1 MEQLVKPSIDDDSFL
16 ELPERYK
23 ITSLLGKQPG
33 RRTFLAQDHQTDTPV
48 VIKLVLFGPD
58 FTWQELKLFE
68 REAET
73 LKSLDHPAIPK
84 YLDSF
89 EVNTHLGQGYAL
101 VQTYIEAPSLK
112 EIVESGHRFKES
124 QLQPIAQALLSIL
137 YHLHNCYPM
146 VIHRDIKPSNIL
158 LKAKT
163 KETPAKLY
171 LIDFGS
177 VQTAQTDGTMTIVG
191 TYGYMPPEQFGGR
204 AKPASD
210 LYSLGAT
217 LIYLATGK
225 HPTELSQESLQIQFS
240 EHVDFSA
247 SFTQWLTQLTHTSLT
262 QRTATA
268 KQALQQLKSP
278 RQQTANAEPSLP
290 EGAVVQAS
298 KLLPQKFSRGD
309 LSIVFT
315 PHNLEITCLRSR
327 IREPLHKQLSI
338 RSLHKSGHRKR
349 TGIAGIFVTGISALS
364 WSAIGLLILHMW
376 KNGIHVLG
384 VSGILG
390 LLPLIFMIQVV
401 ASIPCFWYPRYKHN
415 DDRKVSLKL
424 FHRHDHTI
432 LLSLTTLPLGNN
444 PKAATKKAGPVK
456 TKPTRTETAVTH
468 FSDLPLNLLRTLE
481 KPSYRNSYVR
491 LTTLPDFSFGSIF
504 PSQTALSKR
513 EKKLPPFK
521 RYHHQFRISG
531 TRSDM
536 RWLAKCITQWRYDT
550 TAE

>member
-1 MEQLVKPSIDDDSFL
+1 MEQLINTAIDDDGFL
-16 ELPERYK
+16 ELPDRYQIK
-23 ITSLLGKQPG
+23 ALLGKQAG
-33 RRTFLAQDHQTDTPV
+33 RRTFLTQDQQTNQPV
-48 VIKLVLFGPD
+48 VIKLILFGPD
-58 FTWQELKLFE
+58 FTWKELKLFE

-89 EVNTHLGQGYAL
+89 ELSTHLGQGYAL

-112 EIVESGHRFKES
+112 EVIESGHRFNEE
-124 QLQPIAQALLSIL
+124 QLQPMAQALLSIL

-163 KETPAKLY
+163 EKTPAKLY

-225 HPTELSQESLQIQFS
+225 HPTELSQESLKIQFA
-240 EHVDFSA
+240 EHVHFSA
-247 SFTQWLTQLTHTSLT
+247 SFTQWLTQLTHPSLA

-278 RQQTANAEPSLP
+278 QPQTTNADPSLP
-290 EGAVVQAS
+290 ESAVVQAAKDVLQQRS
-298 KLLPQKFSRGD
+298 RNDFSV
-309 LSIVFT
+309 VFT
-315 PHNLEITCLRSR
+315 PNELEIKCLRSR
-327 IREPLHKQLSI
+327 IREPLHKKSSMK
-338 RSLHKSGHRKR
+338 SLHKSGHRER
-349 TGIAGIFVTGISALS
+349 TGIAGIVVTGLFVLG
-364 WSAIGLLILHMW
+364 WCAIGLLVFDMRATGMSLEGIL
-376 KNGIHVLG
+376 
-384 VSGILG
+384 GILG
-390 LLPLIFMIQVV
+390 LLFALSIIQVI
-401 ASIPCFWYPRYKHN
+401 AGIPFFWYPRYKRN
-415 DDRKVSLKL
+415 DEREVSLKF

-432 LLSLTTLPLGNN
+432 LLSLTTLPWEDSS
-444 PKAATKKAGPVK
+444 KAALKKSEP
-456 TKPTRTETAVTH
+456 AVTH
-468 FSDLPLNLLRTLE
+468 FSDLPLNLLKTLE
-481 KPSYRNSYVR
+481 RPSYRNSYVR

-504 PSQTALSKR
+504 PGKAALSKR
-513 EKKLPPFK
+513 KKEKKIPPSK
-521 RYHHQFRISG
+521 RYHHQFRIAGS
-531 TRSDM
+531 RSDV
-536 RWLAKCITQWRYDT
+536 RWLANCITQWRYDT